1 MEIQDAKKP
10 TDQINEPVTYIAG
23 YFFYLIL
30 SAAGLCFYLSY
41 FKMIYHKE
49 DFRVWEELYGRN
61 FFFFFFSIVGN
72 FAVRNENASF
82 FEIHEGSRWSF
93 AARILFLCI
102 AYGFTTL
109 SIAVGKNLISTCVV
123 LTLQISFIRLITSG
137 KQGGVS

>member
-1 MEIQDAKKP
+1 MEIEDAKKL
-10 TDQINEPVTYIAG
+10 TNQINEPVTYTLG
-23 YFFYLIL
+23 YFFYLGL

-41 FKMIYHKE
+41 FKMIYHQE

-61 FFFFFFSIVGN
+61 FFFFFFSIIGN
-72 FAVRNENASF
+72 LVIGNENSSF
-82 FEIHEGSRWSF
+82 FEIHENSRWSF

-109 SIAVGKNLISTCVV
+109 SIAVGKNLISTFVV

>member
-1 MEIQDAKKP
+1 MEIEDVKKSSG
-10 TDQINEPVTYIAG
+10 QINEPVTYVLA
-23 YFFYLIL
+23 YFFYLAL

-41 FKMIYHKE
+41 FKMIYHNE

-61 FFFFFFSIVGN
+61 FFFFFFSVIGNFIVGN
-72 FAVRNENASF
+72 QDASF

-123 LTLQISFIRLITSG
+123 LTLQISFVRLITSG